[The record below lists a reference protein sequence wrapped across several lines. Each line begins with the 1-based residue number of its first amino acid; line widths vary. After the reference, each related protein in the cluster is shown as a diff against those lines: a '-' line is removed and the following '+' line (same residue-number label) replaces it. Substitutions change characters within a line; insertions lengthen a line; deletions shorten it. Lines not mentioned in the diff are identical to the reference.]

1 MIFEYLE
8 NSTRKLD
15 SVKFEPLIKQE
26 MRSVV
31 CRTLSLS
38 NATLFH
44 CWSGDVYPVQNLL
57 LCTKLHENLMIF
69 RWDMAIDFQNGGRPP
84 SWNCFATIQDHP
96 RSLCCWLQLPVKF
109 HVNLI
114 HRSEDIAIWIVRI
127 VGLKCLFRP
136 PKWGFGERWTP
147 EREYSSSRPPT
158 VTSLRKSA
166 SFKLSTIK
174 IRWGVWPVGEFSENV
189 TDTQTDR
196 QTHTHTQ

>member
-1 MIFEYLE
+1 
-8 NSTRKLD
+8 
-15 SVKFEPLIKQE
+15 
-26 MRSVV
+26 
-31 CRTLSLS
+31 
-38 NATLFH
+38 
-44 CWSGDVYPVQNLL
+44 
-57 LCTKLHENLMIF
+57 
-69 RWDMAIDFQNGGRPP
+69 MAIDFQNGGRPP

-136 PKWGFGERWTP
+136 QKWGFGERWTP

-196 QTHTHTQ
+196 QTHTHTHSKIYILSMHSIGQTIVYIHPVNGVFLLMNWIMAGSCDQVGLSVTVSFRLSFRVQAGLL